1 MAMQAWFT
9 LLMISGGALGLLM
22 GVLAHPK
29 FYTII
34 FNKNRHTSADHDN
47 ACD

>member
-1 MAMQAWFT
+1 MQAWFT
-9 LLMISGGALGLLM
+9 LLMISGAGLGLLM

-29 FYTII
+29 FYAV
-34 FNKNRHTSADHDN
+34 FFGRSRFDSADHDH

>member
-1 MAMQAWFT
+1 MQAWFT
-9 LLMISGGALGLLM
+9 LLMLSGGLLALAM

-29 FYTII
+29 FYAVI
-34 FNKNRHTSADHDN
+34 FNKRRIDSADHDH

>member
-1 MAMQAWFT
+1 MQSWFT
-9 LLMISGGALGLLM
+9 LLMLSGGALGLLM

-29 FYTII
+29 LYAVI
-34 FNKNRHTSADHDN
+34 FNKRRFDSADHDH